1 MENRLLIYYSHPAYT
16 YFTEIEDLDTEY
28 LSQFQKNFPSA
39 RIIYPN
45 QMNDIGMEA
54 YLKAV
59 NQSDIICYRGNTWGV
74 VFEVLTAIALSKH
87 VSNIEQRRYITKE
100 ETLEFVKLFKDN
112 HYSKSDMD
120 LFNLLFPDSY
130 KSFVKLLGVRKNEN

>member
-1 MENRLLIYYSHPAYT
+1 
-16 YFTEIEDLDTEY
+16 
-28 LSQFQKNFPSA
+28 
-39 RIIYPN
+39 
-45 QMNDIGMEA
+45 MEA

-87 VSNIEQRRYITKE
+87 VFNIGQRRYIIKE
-100 ETLEFVKLFKDN
+100 ETLEFVKLFKGN
-112 HYSKSDMD
+112 HYSKSDMN